1 MGCMINMYAEFAPI
15 KSMNEYTFPKRR
27 ANLSSG
33 IKAIGRSVKVMYG
46 NSSFDA
52 EAIDIDDNAALVV
65 KTADGVKKLNSG
77 EVSIK
82 I

>member
-1 MGCMINMYAEFAPI
+1 
-15 KSMNEYTFPKRR
+15 
-27 ANLSSG
+27 
-33 IKAIGRSVKVMYG
+33 MYG

-65 KTADGVKKLNSG
+65 KTDDGVKKLNSG
-77 EVSIK
+77 EVSVK